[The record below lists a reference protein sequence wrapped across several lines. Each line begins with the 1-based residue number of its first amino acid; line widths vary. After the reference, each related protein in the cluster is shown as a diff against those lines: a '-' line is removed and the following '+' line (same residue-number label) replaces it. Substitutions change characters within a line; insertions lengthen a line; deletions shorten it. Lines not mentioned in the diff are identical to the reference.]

1 MKTLE
6 FRARFMRRLLAS
18 LFLLLAL
25 FVALWFSGRWYLA
38 RSTMPMS
45 GEIAMSGLQDDV
57 EVLFDGRG
65 IPRIYS
71 KSDVDAF
78 RALGWLHAGERL
90 FQMELIRRVARG
102 EIAEIVGPR
111 GLESDFLHRQIGFAR
126 RVELE
131 SPTLPL
137 DIERRLSAYVE
148 GINQYIEQRPLPPSF
163 IFLRLKPEP
172 WAIKDVLTLAYYQT
186 WSALPYHHG
195 NDWRGVVDVHGEA
208 AADWLLS
215 LPEWSESSVPPG
227 QMNDASNTWVVSALK
242 SASGHAL
249 HAADP
254 HLDISSAPGI
264 WYAAGLHS
272 VEGLDV
278 IGITVPGLPLI
289 ASGHNGQIAFAL
301 TNAPIDLL
309 EWYALPFVS
318 ADRNVVM
325 GPDGPE
331 VISSRTETFRVRG
344 SDEVIERELRFTAQG
359 IVIEEQSDQ
368 AIILHWAGFDLAVDG
383 MLRSALSLIQAQDF
397 DQFRDAVS
405 DMGAF
410 SVNWSFSDR
419 DGNIGYVQS
428 SPIPK
433 RRHDRF
439 FQILDGTNADHYWAG
454 YVEPEARPFAF
465 NPAQHWL
472 ANANNH
478 ASSEHN
484 GWPIPG
490 FYRHWRMHRATHLLS
505 QDRFFDRDDM
515 LSMQLDQR
523 SDSAMEWKGVMAEAA
538 ERAGRPA
545 LADELRS
552 WDAIMAPESEL
563 AGLYAAWWAY
573 LPQQLFA
580 SSGTDDGRAGETTL
594 YNWMNQLPEE
604 PAIAAM
610 PLAEAAD
617 RALDDALDHG
627 IQPLGSIQ
635 KLVISHP
642 LASVALLDHWLDLS
656 RGPFSIGGS
665 ETTLNAT
672 FPNWN
677 GDQTRLLTRQGAS
690 MRFIMDWSDP
700 DSFSLNLAVGQSG
713 HPLSPHFDD
722 FLDDFLS
729 GTPWVVPLDRDL
741 MTQRATSGL
750 RMMARKSAE

>member
-1 MKTLE
+1 MKPLD
-6 FRARFMRRLLAS
+6 FNARLARLLLVS
-18 LFLLLAL
+18 MILFFALLA
-25 FVALWFSGRWYLA
+25 ALWFGGRWYFA
-38 RSTMPMS
+38 RSTLPMS
-45 GEIAMSGLQDDV
+45 GEIEMSGLQDDV

-163 IFLRLKPEP
+163 TFLRLKPEP
-172 WAIKDVLTLAYYQT
+172 WDIEDVLTQAYYQT
-186 WSALPYHHG
+186 WNTLIYHHG
-195 NDWRGVVDVHGEA
+195 KDWRGVVDVHGEA

-215 LPEWSESSVPPG
+215 LPEWSQSSVPLG
-227 QMNDASNTWVVSALK
+227 HMNEASNTWVVSPLT

-272 VEGLDV
+272 NEGLDV

-289 ASGHNGQIAFAL
+289 ASGHNGRIAFAL
-301 TNAPIDLL
+301 TNAPVDLL
-309 EWYALPFVS
+309 EWYSLPFVS
-318 ADRNVVM
+318 TDRTIVM

-331 VISSRTETFRVRG
+331 AVSSRTEIFRVRG
-344 SDEVIERELRFTAQG
+344 SDDVIERELRSTAQG

-368 AIILHWAGFDLAVDG
+368 VIILHWAGFDLAVDG
-383 MLRSALSLIQAQDF
+383 MLRSALSLIQSQDF

-439 FQILDGTNADHYWAG
+439 FQVLDGTNPDHYWAG
-454 YVEPEARPFAF
+454 YVEPEARPYAL
-465 NPAQHWL
+465 NPKQHWL

-478 ASSEHN
+478 AVLEHD
-484 GWPIPG
+484 GWLVPG
-490 FYRHWRMHRATHLLS
+490 FYRHWRMHRATSLLR
-505 QDRFFDRDDM
+505 QDRALDRADM
-515 LSMQLDQR
+515 LSMQLDRR
-523 SDSAMEWKGVMAEAA
+523 SDSAMEWKGVLAAAA

-552 WDAIMAPESEL
+552 WDANMAPGSEL
-563 AGLYAAWWAY
+563 AGLYAMWWAY
-573 LPQQLFA
+573 LPQHLFG
-580 SSGTDDGRAGETTL
+580 SSGKDDGRVGETTL
-594 YNWMNQLPEE
+594 YNWMNQPPEE
-604 PAIAAM
+604 LAIAAR

-642 LASVALLDHWLDLS
+642 LASVAFLDHWLNLS
-656 RGPFSIGGS
+656 RGPFPIGGS

-677 GDQTRLLTRQGAS
+677 EDQTRLLTRQAAS

-700 DSFSLNLAVGQSG
+700 NGFSLNLAMGQSG

-722 FLDDFLS
+722 FLDDFQS
-729 GTPWVVPLDRDL
+729 GDPWVVPLERDL
-741 MTQRATSGL
+741 VTRGAASVLT
-750 RMMARKSAE
+750 MMARDPAE